1 MQWGHRLKDLDPSE
15 YISHLST
22 NNATITTISLNGL
35 NTILLFFLIQ
45 RILIYVV
52 YVQKDLNKCNLA
64 NALVQSGLHFI

>member
-1 MQWGHRLKDLDPSE
+1 MQWGHCLKDLDPSE

-22 NNATITTISLNGL
+22 Q
-35 NTILLFFLIQ
+35 ILLFFLIQ
-45 RILIYVV
+45 RMLIYHVV